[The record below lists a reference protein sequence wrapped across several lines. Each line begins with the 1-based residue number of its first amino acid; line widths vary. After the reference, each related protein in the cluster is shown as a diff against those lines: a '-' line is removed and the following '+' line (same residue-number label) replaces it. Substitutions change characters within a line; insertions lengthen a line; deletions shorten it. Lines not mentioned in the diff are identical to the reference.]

1 MRSAGSW
8 AHSPKRAQRKLLP
21 LALFLGL
28 GLSAQTLQPTVTA
41 ISATTITVQWTTSQR
56 LNTQLHYGTATPN
69 LRVANWALSTNHSA
83 TLSGLRPGTR
93 YLLEAES
100 SYYSNPDLTSAVLSA
115 TTSGSGGVTPPPT
128 PQPPPPP
135 PPPPPIPTPQPIGG
149 SSLAVQVSNV
159 TANGFT
165 VSWATQQAL
174 NTQLRYGTRGATNL
188 KQSVWTLSTQ
198 HSVTLTGLSAGT
210 AYTVVAE
217 SSYYSNPDLL
227 SPAMNVTT
235 LGSGTPAPPPPV
247 QPPPPTP
254 PTLPPGAGARLFPSA
269 AANWLYTA
277 PTGTGLNISS
287 MVQGIKIGVN
297 THDGGFDYPVV
308 YTDGTH
314 GCTNFTDTLQYHY
327 GDHPCVP
334 NPANGYF
341 PSVGGWGANDGH
353 LVVVDTATQTYY
365 DFWKLYVNS
374 AGQPT
379 STNVGAVFTGSLN
392 GDGTPGTT
400 AANITGL
407 AGDILPGELDCATC
421 LNHALNVVVPGSM
434 NSGEVGTQAP
444 ATKTD
449 GSGGGVFREGAKIR
463 FDPSIN
469 VATLNASTAARAI
482 LRALQLYGGVITDQT
497 GGNGISIY
505 SSLPSQPDL
514 TGLNIANQHLFLY
527 Y

>member
-1 MRSAGSW
+1 MPR
-8 AHSPKRAQRKLLP
+8 RF
-21 LALFLGL
+21 LALGLFLGL
-28 GLSAQTLQPTVTA
+28 GLGAQTLQPTVTA
-41 ISATTITVQWTTSQR
+41 VSSTSLTVQWSTSQR
-56 LNTQLHYGTATPN
+56 LNSQLHYGTASPN
-69 LRVANWALSTNHSA
+69 LRSANWTLGTSHSV
-83 TLSGLRPGTR
+83 TITGLQPGTR

-100 SYYSNPDLTSAVLSA
+100 SYYSNPDLTSAVFSA
-115 TTSGSGGVTPPPT
+115 TTAGTGVITPPPPT
-128 PQPPPPP
+128 
-135 PPPPPIPTPQPIGG
+135 PTPQPIAG
-149 SSLAVQVSNV
+149 SSLAVQVSNI

-165 VSWATQQAL
+165 VSWTTQQAL
-174 NTQLRYGTRGATNL
+174 NTQLHYGADGATNL
-188 KQSVWTLSTQ
+188 KQASWTLSTQ
-198 HSVTLTGLSAGT
+198 HSVALTGLNAGT

-235 LGSGTPAPPPPV
+235 LVAGTPAPPT
-247 QPPPPTP
+247 QPTP
-254 PTLPPGAGARLFPSA
+254 PTAGARLFPAA
-269 AANWLYTA
+269 AANWLYSA
-277 PTGTGLNISS
+277 PTGSGLNISS

-308 YTDGTH
+308 YTDGSH
-314 GCTNFTDTLQYHY
+314 GCTNFTDTLQYQY

-374 AGQPT
+374 SGQPT
-379 STNVGAVFTGSLN
+379 STNVGAVFSGSLN
-392 GDGTPGTT
+392 GNGTPGTT

-421 LNHALNVVVPGSM
+421 LNHALSIVVPGSM
-434 NSGEVGTQAP
+434 NSSEVGTQAP

-463 FDPSIN
+463 FDPSID
-469 VATLNASTAARAI
+469 VSTLSASTATKAI

-514 TGLNIANQHLFLY
+514 TGLSVANQHLFLY